1 LWFNKGHQ
9 TLEVF
14 TNQGYVPVS
23 GIIVSY
29 TQPLI
34 SNPGNMW
41 FNTSTNQL
49 SLFDGT
55 NWDLIGPTYTKAQG
69 VSGAIPVV
77 VNDKILIG
85 VTHNLLQLQY
95 GSLIIATFCA
105 DSFTPTG
112 YDPGF
117 PTINQGITINGNL
130 TSSSININVTG
141 NLTGNVVGNLT
152 GNVVGNL
159 TGSIVTATNLVGSLM
174 GNVAGNVV
182 GSSITAGNVSGN
194 IVGIN
199 SSFVNTT
206 TAVLNVANIQA
217 SSGNVINLTGLSA
230 INGNVNNLTT
240 SNLTILGGVLNNM
253 SAITSNIIT
262 VSNIFVANV
271 FSPAVNAGFLFAPI
285 ANIGNSVVGNEVIT
299 NLSVANAQISSGNV
313 SVSSANATNANIT
326 NTITTK
332 TITASTGI
340 VSNVSSQNLYVTT
353 INANLV
359 QSPTIGNVGTVL
371 VGTISASNPTQSNIT
386 GVGTI
391 SQGTWQGSVV
401 GASYGG
407 TGFNNGSY
415 TLSIQN
421 ASQVLNQNV
430 AISSSPTFGISNFTG
445 TNTNLNVGV
454 ATKANVVTT
463 AAGGFGILQIG
474 SKLYFQFNGANI
486 ASLDSGGN
494 LITAN
499 NITAFGTP

>member
-1 LWFNKGHQ
+1 
-9 TLEVF
+9 
-14 TNQGYVPVS
+14 
-23 GIIVSY
+23 
-29 TQPLI
+29 
-34 SNPGNMW
+34 
-41 FNTSTNQL
+41 
-49 SLFDGT
+49 
-55 NWDLIGPTYTKAQG
+55 
-69 VSGAIPVV
+69 V

-105 DSFTPTG
+105 DSFTPAN

-117 PTINQGITINGNL
+117 PTINQGITLNGNL

-182 GSSITAGNVSGN
+182 GSSVTTGNVSGN
-194 IVGIN
+194 IIGVN
-199 SSFVNTT
+199 SSFINSMVTNLTT
-206 TAVLNVANIQA
+206 TNVSI
-217 SSGNVINLTGLSA
+217 SSGNIGGILNLSSV
-230 INGNVNNLTT
+230 NGNITQLTATNLAI
-240 SNLTILGGVLNNM
+240 SSGVLNNM
-253 SAITSNIIT
+253 NVIT
-262 VSNIFVANV
+262 ANLLNV
-271 FSPAVNAGFLFAPI
+271 GNVIGTNLESFSMATLSMLALNAS
-285 ANIGNSVVGNEVIT
+285 IGNSVVANEIVT
-299 NLSVANAQISSGNV
+299 NFTATNVQISSGNV
-313 SVSSANATNANIT
+313 SLSSANATNANIT
-326 NTITTK
+326 NTVSTK
-332 TITASTGI
+332 TINATTGI

-359 QSPTIGNVGTVL
+359 QSPIIGNVGAVL
-371 VGTISASNPTQSNIT
+371 VGNISTTNPIQSNIT

-391 SQGTWQGSVV
+391 TQGSWQGSVV

-407 TGFNNGSY
+407 TGVNNGSY

-421 ASQVLNQNV
+421 ANQVLNQNV
-430 AISSSPTFGISNFTG
+430 AIASSPTFGISNLIG
-445 TNTNLNVGV
+445 TNANLTVGV

-463 AAGGFGILQIG
+463 AVGGFGILQIG